1 MNQKTPYTK
10 TYWIDEII
18 DIETNETIQKGTK
31 FTASRANNIEDGIY
45 RAHQGIESLRDVTQK
60 LRVQIDMIG
69 RAPVNNG
76 TFFDTLDGEVPKQLN
91 RLNKR
96 AVALNSVSAG
106 AVNIPTS
113 EHSLQTGDTV
123 TIYDDVTSEVV
134 SISSVAVDSVTVN
147 SLSNSYKKGAVLAQS
162 NTFDNTARQRLL
174 FGTWGT
180 YDITISEVN

>member
-1 MNQKTPYTK
+1 MNQKIPYTK
-10 TYWIDEII
+10 TDWIDEII
-18 DIETNETIQKGTK
+18 DIETNEVIQKGTK

-45 RAHQGIESLRDVTQK
+45 RAHQGIDSLRDITQK

-91 RLNKR
+91 RLDKR
-96 AVALNSVSAG
+96 AIALNDISAG
-106 AVNIPTS
+106 ELTIPTS
-113 EHSLQTGDTV
+113 EHALQAGDTV
-123 TIYDDVTSEVV
+123 TIYDDTASEVV
-134 SISSVAVDSVTVN
+134 SVSGVTGGSVTVS
-147 SLSNSYKKGAVLAQS
+147 SLVNSYKKGAVLAES
-162 NTFDNTARQRLL
+162 NTESSIARQRLL